1 MASSSRH
8 RQARHFQPWDHPTR
22 RLLMLSMA
30 STALLL
36 AGCET
41 GRGKRPPPGPEVVT
55 PVEPVTARNGVA
67 LLVPLSGTDGLVG
80 QSIANAANLALLD
93 SGEKSIRL
101 TIYDTSR
108 GGAAA
113 VAETAIAEGNRL
125 ILGPLLAEDVR
136 AAAPVAR
143 QAKVPVIAFSNDAA
157 VAGDGV
163 FILGVV
169 PDQSIDR
176 VVRQAR
182 TAGASRFAGLVPTG
196 LYGQRAAQGMLGAV
210 QRSGGRVT
218 ALQSFNR
225 TPQAIRTAVRA
236 LNAKGG
242 YDAVLIG
249 DSGRISMV
257 AAPLLKQGPSAAAR
271 ILGTELW
278 TSERTLSA
286 TPSLRGAW
294 YAATPD
300 DRFNQLV
307 SRYRARYGKTPYRIA
322 SLGYDAVLL
331 TVRSAKHWSAGGAFP
346 ARQLVDREGFAGVD
360 GIFRFDRGG
369 VAVRALEIRQVTAT
383 GTTVISPAAKTFGD

>member
-1 MASSSRH
+1 MASSARQ
-8 RQARHFQPWDHPTR
+8 RQARHFQAWDRPTR

-30 STALLL
+30 SSALLL
-36 AGCET
+36 AGCAT
-41 GRGKRPPPGPEVVT
+41 GVKRPPPGPE
-55 PVEPVTARNGVA
+55 PVAPSETVTARHGVA
-67 LLVPLSGTDGLVG
+67 LLVPLSGADGGVG

-101 TIYDTSR
+101 TIYDTTK

-113 VAETAIAEGNRL
+113 VAGTAIADGNRL

-143 QAKVPVIAFSNDAA
+143 KAKVPVIAFSNDAA

-182 TAGASRFAGLVPTG
+182 AAGASRFAGLVPTG

-249 DSGRISMV
+249 DSGRISIV

-278 TSERTLSA
+278 TSERTLGA

-307 SRYRARYGKTPYRIA
+307 SRYRARYGKTPYRIG

-331 TVRSAKHWSAGGAFP
+331 TVRSAKRWSIGGAFP
-346 ARQLVDREGFAGVD
+346 VRQLMDREGFAGVD

-369 VAVRALEIRQVTAT
+369 VAVRSLEIRQVTAS
-383 GTTVISPAAKTFGD
+383 GTTIISPAAKAFGD

>member
-1 MASSSRH
+1 
-8 RQARHFQPWDHPTR
+8 
-22 RLLMLSMA
+22 MLSMA

-41 GRGKRPPPGPEVVT
+41 GVRRPPPGPAPVA

-67 LLVPLSGTDGLVG
+67 LLVPLSGADGGVG

-101 TIYDTSR
+101 TIYDTTK

-113 VAETAIAEGNRL
+113 AAETAIAEGNRL
-125 ILGPLLAEDVR
+125 ILGPLLADDVR

-143 QAKVPVIAFSNDAA
+143 KAKVPVIAFSNDAA

-163 FILGVV
+163 FILGIV

-182 TAGASRFAGLVPTG
+182 AAGASRFAGLVPTG

-218 ALQSFNR
+218 ALQSFDR

-249 DSGRISMV
+249 DSGRISVV
-257 AAPLLKQGPSAAAR
+257 AAPLLKQGPSAAAQ

-278 TSERTLSA
+278 TSDRTLGA

-307 SRYRARYGKTPYRIA
+307 SRYRARYGKTPYRIG

-331 TVRSAKHWSAGGAFP
+331 TVRSAKNWSAGGAFP
-346 ARQLVDREGFAGVD
+346 ARQLMDREGFAGVD

-369 VAVRALEIRQVTAT
+369 VAVRSLEIRQVTAG
-383 GTTVISPAAKTFGD
+383 GTTVVSPAAKSFGD

>member
-1 MASSSRH
+1 MASSSH
-8 RQARHFQPWDHPTR
+8 CRQARHFDVWDRPTR

-30 STALLL
+30 SSALLL

-41 GRGKRPPPGPEVVT
+41 GRGKRPPPGPEIVT

-67 LLVPLSGTDGLVG
+67 LLVPLSGADGGVG

-101 TIYDTSR
+101 TIYDTTK

-113 VAETAIAEGNRL
+113 VAGTAIAEGNRL

-143 QAKVPVIAFSNDAA
+143 KAKVPVIAFSNDAA

-163 FILGVV
+163 FILGIV

-182 TAGASRFAGLVPTG
+182 AAGASRFAGLVPTG
-196 LYGQRAAQGMLGAV
+196 LYGQRAAQGLLGAV

-225 TPQAIRTAVRA
+225 TPQAIRTAVRV
-236 LNAKGG
+236 LKAKGG

-249 DSGRISMV
+249 DSGRIAMV

-278 TSERTLSA
+278 TSERTLGA

-307 SRYRARYGKTPYRIA
+307 SRYRARYGKTPYRLG

-331 TVRSAKHWSAGGAFP
+331 TVRSARNWSAGGAFP
-346 ARQLVDREGFAGVD
+346 ARQLTDREGFAGVD
-360 GIFRFDRGG
+360 GIFRFGRDG
-369 VAVRALEIRQVTAT
+369 VAVRALEGRQVTAS
-383 GTTVISPAAKTFGD
+383 GTTIVSPGAKTFGD